1 MRKPVIMR
9 ILIPA
14 ILILTALWMYGCTS
28 GGEVRRE
35 PPPEPLEPGDISVAD
50 TLDLSLTGFV
60 GVDTAV
66 AREATRAAR
75 YVMVGSVADSISD
88 EFFERAEKVRQQG
101 HPLVELYER
110 GSVLPDVPPDPA
122 DTLRA
127 FEITL
132 DVDEQIVAVEDILG
146 EPVYVLSMAELDRIR
161 PAIRERAA
169 SHLEAARD
177 FLQEALT
184 YNPWDNW
191 SRIRLIEV
199 LEDLAKLH
207 QSLDNLDKAIEQTEI
222 LFGTNQSDYLTS
234 LHLGDRYMMKGDS
247 LAALRSYRQS
257 EDLLLTWAPISQYN
271 TGDQLRR
278 RVQLDSLE
286 YQDWLFLVREQMF
299 LEQDLMM
306 GNDLISNA
314 NRLQAMSRP
323 GVDDDTVYAA
333 TARDMLKWIGWDEGN
348 IYSAS
353 ARIPIIQMIN
363 EGSHEEARASIR
375 GIRDDLVSETA
386 QLEMDTLAAVLDF
399 GYLDEPEAALER
411 LRNMLV
417 GVGYTEVDS
426 SLDTLLFRNG
436 IDGFGV
442 LMTSQRDMLPVQ
454 MERVLEL
461 YGTFATIYA
470 NRLEKND
477 RTREKAFV
485 YYYQSA
491 LLPHKDQAFALMAL
505 SNMSQQDPSRA
516 VRYGE
521 AALSTSLPSQLAPTD
536 KRILYELMVTAYRN
550 LNDLNRAEHYFH
562 LLEET
567 G

>member
-1 MRKPVIMR
+1 
-9 ILIPA
+9 
-14 ILILTALWMYGCTS
+14 MYGCTS

-50 TLDLSLTGFV
+50 TMDLSLVAFT

-75 YVMVGSVADSISD
+75 HVMVGAEADSISGSY
-88 EFFERAEKVRQQG
+88 FERAEKVRAQG
-101 HPLVELYER
+101 HPLVELWEK
-110 GSVLPDVPPDPA
+110 GATPPDIPPDPA
-122 DTLRA
+122 DTMRA

-132 DVDEQIVAVEDILG
+132 EVDEQIVAVEDILG
-146 EPVYVLSMAELDRIR
+146 EPVYVLSMTELDRIR

-169 SHLEAARD
+169 GHLETARD

-191 SRIRLIEV
+191 SRVRLIEV

-222 LFGTNQSDYLTS
+222 LFGTNQSDYLTA
-234 LHLGDRYMMKGDS
+234 LHLGDRYMLQGDS
-247 LAALRSYRQS
+247 LSALRMYRRS
-257 EDLLLTWAPISQYN
+257 EDLLLTWAPISQF
-271 TGDQLRR
+271 GLSGEPLRR
-278 RVQLDSLE
+278 RTQLDSLE
-286 YQDWLFLVREQMF
+286 YLDWLLLVREQMY

-314 NRLQAMSRP
+314 NRLQAMARP
-323 GVDDDTVYAA
+323 GVPSDTVFAA
-333 TARDMLKWIGWDEGN
+333 TAKDMLEWIGWDEGN
-348 IYSAS
+348 IYTAS
-353 ARIPIIQMIN
+353 ARIPIIEMIN
-363 EGSHEEARASIR
+363 EGQHEEARKAIR
-375 GIRDDLVSETA
+375 GIRDDLVAGNA

-399 GYLDEPEAALER
+399 GYLDEPEAALDR

-417 GVGYTEVDS
+417 GVGYTEIDS
-426 SLDTLLFRNG
+426 SLDTLLVHNG
-436 IDGFGV
+436 EDGFGR
-442 LMTSQRDMLPVQ
+442 LMTSQLTQLPGK

-461 YGTFATIYA
+461 YGSFATIYA

-505 SNMSQQDPSRA
+505 ANMSQQDPTRA

-521 AALSTSLPSQLAPTD
+521 AALAQELPSQLAPTD
-536 KRILYELMVTAYRN
+536 RRILYELLVTAYRN